1 MTTTERGDP
10 PFPVRGTVG
19 GFHDPWDDPDDDTA
33 ALQAQAEANDDLQTQ
48 RAERIACDLR
58 AEQAH
63 KGARPHPGRPRDS
76 A

>member
-19 GFHDPWDDPDDDTA
+19 GFHDPWDDP
-33 ALQAQAEANDDLQTQ
+33 
-48 RAERIACDLR
+48 CDLR